1 MDEINDKIIKAQDE
15 RIALQDERVAILT
28 RMLTEIESQ
37 WEDRGGFD
45 ILRLSIN
52 NVIKWL

>member
-1 MDEINDKIIKAQDE
+1 MLDEINDKIIKAQDE
-15 RIALQDERVAILT
+15 RIELLT

-37 WEDRGGFD
+37 LEDRGGFD

-52 NVIKWL
+52 NVIE

>member
-1 MDEINDKIIKAQDE
+1 MDEINNKIIKAQDE
-15 RIALQDERVAILT
+15 RIALQDERVELLT

-37 WEDRGGFD
+37 LEDRGGFD

-52 NVIKWL
+52 NVIK